1 MLLYATS
8 LLFLAAVANHGS
20 CYYIYGPAGD
30 GSVQAVVVGKDSDHL
45 TDSTLAKRWATRSL
59 SRSKQRYLKPAIRR
73 LRRQTSGTDVAPAVT
88 INNLKGDSHDQLLVH
103 WSAHPSQ
110 VLFALTRRRDPTTGR
125 SLQSWL
131 WRWAYLYQ

>member
-30 GSVQAVVVGKDSDHL
+30 GSVQAVVGGKDSDFL
-45 TDSTLAKRWATRSL
+45 TDSTLAKRRVSCSQATRL
-59 SRSKQRYLKPAIRR
+59 FSRSKQRYLKPAIRR
-73 LRRQTSGTDVAPAVT
+73 LRKQTSGTGVAPAVN

-103 WSAHPSQ
+103 WSAHPTQ

-131 WRWAYLYQ
+131 WR

>member
-8 LLFLAAVANHGS
+8 LLFLAVVANPGS
-20 CYYIYGPAGD
+20 CYYIYGPRAGD
-30 GSVQAVVVGKDSDHL
+30 GSVQAVVGGK
-45 TDSTLAKRWATRSL
+45 DSTLAKRWVTILL
-59 SRSKQRYLKPAIRR
+59 SGSKQLVLYLKPAIRR
-73 LRRQTSGTDVAPAVT
+73 LRRQASGTGVAPAVT

-103 WSAHPSQ
+103 WSSHPSQ

-131 WRWAYLYQ
+131 WRWVYLYQ